1 MRFKQSHQ
9 FYLDLEDALTYY
21 LTLDLDLVS
30 RFLDELGD
38 MEAHLTDF
46 PGASPFTSIPPIR
59 KYILKTF
66 PYRVRYSYKK
76 NQVIFLTLENMS
88 KNKPL

>member
-1 MRFKQSHQ
+1 MRCKQSHQ
-9 FYLDLEDALTYY
+9 FCLDLEDALRYY
-21 LTLDLDLVS
+21 LTLDRDLAS
-30 RFLDELGD
+30 HFLDELED

-46 PGASPFTSIPPIR
+46 PEASPFTSIPPIR